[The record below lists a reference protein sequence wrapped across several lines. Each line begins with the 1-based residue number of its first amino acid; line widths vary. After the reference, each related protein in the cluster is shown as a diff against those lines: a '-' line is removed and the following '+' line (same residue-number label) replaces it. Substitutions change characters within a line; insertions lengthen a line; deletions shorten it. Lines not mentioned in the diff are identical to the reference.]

1 MIQARE
7 AARWRTAVP
16 QSGWVWVHY
25 DLIPNYKC
33 GNDLVRADFCETY
46 ECAEYA
52 STDSCE
58 ITDGEYDVAT

>member
-1 MIQARE
+1 
-7 AARWRTAVP
+7 VP